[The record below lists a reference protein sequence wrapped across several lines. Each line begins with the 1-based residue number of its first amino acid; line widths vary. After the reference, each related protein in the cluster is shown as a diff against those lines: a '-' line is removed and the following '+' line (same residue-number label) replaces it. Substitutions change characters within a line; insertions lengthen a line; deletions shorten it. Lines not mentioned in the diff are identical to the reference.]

1 MIEENPHESR
11 KSWMLAIFRKAGKA
25 NPLNLHHQFWQNE
38 NYPVALES
46 PEIIQQKIDYI
57 HQNPVKAGFV
67 NEESEYLYSS
77 ASPLSP
83 LQVLEA

>member
-1 MIEENPHESR
+1 MIEGNPKESR
-11 KSWMLAIFRKAGKA
+11 RKWMCAIFKKAGQQ

-38 NYPVALES
+38 NYPVALGSNEM
-46 PEIIQQKIDYI
+46 IDQKIDYI

-67 NEESEYLYSS
+67 NEAQDYLYSS

-83 LQVLEA
+83 IKVIET